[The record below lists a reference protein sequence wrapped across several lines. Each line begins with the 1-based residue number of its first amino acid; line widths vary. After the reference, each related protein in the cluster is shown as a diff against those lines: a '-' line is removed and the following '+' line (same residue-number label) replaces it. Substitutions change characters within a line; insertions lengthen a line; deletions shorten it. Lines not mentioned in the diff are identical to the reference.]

1 VNTLSFLDLLKT
13 VTARWYW
20 LVTAMIIGGLLG
32 WGVSTLKKPIYE
44 ANAVFTVTI
53 DYTQTGALT
62 DVEEDQAM
70 RGVGDIIF
78 SDEVVSATLAALQQE
93 GLELSRDEFFDD
105 AVFDREEFRWAIR
118 YRDVNPEIALQ
129 VITAW
134 QEQADRIL
142 KSSLEHARLAA
153 SYQRVLNGLEFC
165 LQRSTQTSEA
175 LVDCSVEN
183 LDEVTTA
190 ISNASSLVETELAQS
205 RGLFSALAVVLS
217 DQGDLPVKPV
227 RYQTNIQVLSGMVIG
242 LLSAILILSIR
253 FQVRKTSGNG

>member
-1 VNTLSFLDLLKT
+1 MNNLSFLDLLKT
-13 VTARWYW
+13 VTTRWYW

-78 SDEVVSATLAALQQE
+78 SDEVVSATLAALQQK

-118 YRDVNPEIALQ
+118 YRDESPEIALQ

-153 SYQRVLNGLEFC
+153 SYQRVLNGLELC
-165 LQRSTQTSEA
+165 LQRSTRTSEA

-183 LDEVTTA
+183 LDEITTA
-190 ISNASSLVETELAQS
+190 ISNTSSLVESELAQS
-205 RGLFSALAVVLS
+205 RGLFSALSVVLS

-253 FQVRKTSGNG
+253 FQMGKTSGNG

>member
-1 VNTLSFLDLLKT
+1 MDLLKT
-13 VTARWYW
+13 ITARWYW
-20 LVTAMIIGGLLG
+20 LVAAMIIGGLLG

-78 SDEVVSATLAALQQE
+78 SDEVVSATLAALKQE
-93 GLELSRDEFFDD
+93 GLELTREEFFDD

-118 YRDVNPEIALQ
+118 YRDANPQIALQ

-142 KSSLEHARLAA
+142 KGSLEHARLAA
-153 SYQRVLNGLEFC
+153 SYQRVLSGLEFC
-165 LQRSTQTSEA
+165 LQRGTQAGDAQGQCTI
-175 LVDCSVEN
+175 DN
-183 LDEVTTA
+183 LGDITTA
-190 ISNASSLVETELAQS
+190 IRNTSSLIEAELAQS

-227 RYQTNIQVLSGMVIG
+227 RYQTNIQVLSGMVIA

-253 FQVRKTSGNG
+253 FQLGKTSGNG